1 MNQFETKQ
9 TFIKKTLSEWKK
21 FTPEDREQF
30 LISPAPENL
39 KRRSIKFYFSTVS
52 QTASKETKEV
62 ENPVPESAPFSGTSV
77 HTENAITTF
86 HDRSA
91 FLIDKEILL
100 VKKTMNEM
108 EFLDPSNFFTDG
120 IKSNQKFQDLLKT
133 FSYTWEKFYTLE
145 LQCVGGKTVERN
157 SALKLELDCI
167 LSHVNKVK
175 ALFEEVSSYKVMG
188 KMTAM
193 NLSQTFLKKCEAV
206 FRLIYLLCK
215 LKDKI
220 SDSELLS
227 KLRRRITQQ
236 NAVTNKLF
244 IRNNEELIQYFC
256 ENNTR
261 LMWDIFLNNL
271 INHFNSNTDLGSFC
285 IEELMM
291 VTEEIRRSIFLD
303 TTELQ
308 KDETL
313 EKVRRVIN
321 PF

>member
-1 MNQFETKQ
+1 MVKQF
-9 TFIKKTLSEWKK
+9 
-21 FTPEDREQF
+21 
-30 LISPAPENL
+30 
-39 KRRSIKFYFSTVS
+39 
-52 QTASKETKEV
+52 
-62 ENPVPESAPFSGTSV
+62 
-77 HTENAITTF
+77 
-86 HDRSA
+86 
-91 FLIDKEILL
+91 
-100 VKKTMNEM
+100 
-108 EFLDPSNFFTDG
+108 
-120 IKSNQKFQDLLKT
+120 
-133 FSYTWEKFYTLE
+133 
-145 LQCVGGKTVERN
+145 
-157 SALKLELDCI
+157 
-167 LSHVNKVK
+167 
-175 ALFEEVSSYKVMG
+175 
-188 KMTAM
+188 
-193 NLSQTFLKKCEAV
+193 SQTFLKKSEAV
-206 FRLIYLLCK
+206 SRLIYLLCK

-261 LMWDIFLNNL
+261 LMWDIVLNNL
-271 INHFNSNTDLGSFC
+271 INHFNSDTDLGSIC

-291 VTEEIRRSIFLD
+291 VAEELRRSIFLD

>member
-1 MNQFETKQ
+1 M
-9 TFIKKTLSEWKK
+9 
-21 FTPEDREQF
+21 
-30 LISPAPENL
+30 
-39 KRRSIKFYFSTVS
+39 
-52 QTASKETKEV
+52 
-62 ENPVPESAPFSGTSV
+62 
-77 HTENAITTF
+77 
-86 HDRSA
+86 
-91 FLIDKEILL
+91 
-100 VKKTMNEM
+100 
-108 EFLDPSNFFTDG
+108 
-120 IKSNQKFQDLLKT
+120 
-133 FSYTWEKFYTLE
+133 
-145 LQCVGGKTVERN
+145 QCVGGKTVQRN

-167 LSHVNKVK
+167 LSHVNEVK

-188 KMTAM
+188 QMTAM

-206 FRLIYLLCK
+206 SRLIYLLCK

-261 LMWDIFLNNL
+261 LMWDIVLNNL

-308 KDETL
+308 RDETL
-313 EKVRRVIN
+313 EKVRKFVN